1 MRAQIHYLSCRYSR
15 FDYTLNIYCLHLEVS
30 WDWGAGSLRQVDH
43 VLSVSLEVKRV
54 VSHRKYSGWQKSHL
68 GRFLCLLGVPDWLHL
83 GEVGAVLVLGG
94 LVSLPSLVSPPD
106 SNQQGCPPAGL
117 ERRKK
122 DEKVQHNHSAILTLI
137 RGDTRRGS
145 ARTISQI

>member
-1 MRAQIHYLSCRYSR
+1 MNASPEKQQH
-15 FDYTLNIYCLHLEVS
+15 
-30 WDWGAGSLRQVDH
+30 
-43 VLSVSLEVKRV
+43 
-54 VSHRKYSGWQKSHL
+54 SHL
-68 GRFLCLLGVPDWLHL
+68 GGLLGLLSVPDWLHL

-94 LVSLPSLVSPPD
+94 LVGLPSLVSPPD

-117 ERRKK
+117 EGRKK
-122 DEKVQHNHSAILTLI
+122 DEKVQHNYSTILTLI